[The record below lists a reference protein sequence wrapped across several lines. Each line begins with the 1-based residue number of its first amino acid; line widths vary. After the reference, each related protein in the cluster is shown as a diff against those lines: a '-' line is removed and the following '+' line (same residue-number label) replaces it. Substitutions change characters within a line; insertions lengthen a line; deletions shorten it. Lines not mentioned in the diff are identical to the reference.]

1 MINISPAAVSEIK
14 RLQYSRGQPETQLRI
29 SVREGGCCGL
39 FYALELSQ
47 TGEQGD
53 RIYQSNGI
61 SLMVNPQSYP
71 YVQGL
76 KLDYSEDL
84 MGGGFRFHN
93 PNVTSSCSC
102 GQSFSPPQALTEPLL
117 F

>member
-1 MINISPAAVSEIK
+1 M
-14 RLQYSRGQPETQLRI
+14 
-29 SVREGGCCGL
+29 

-47 TGEQGD
+47 TDEQGD

-61 SLMVNPQSYP
+61 SLVVDSQSYP
-71 YVQGL
+71 YLQGL

-93 PNVTSSCSC
+93 SNVTASCSC
-102 GQSFSPPQALTEPLL
+102 GQSFSVPQALTEPLL